1 MDIII
6 TNDIV
11 EDGSEAVIVT
21 WYFDDGDE
29 VEKDAILADI
39 MVEKASL
46 ELAAPCSGKLTIKIE
61 CEKALREGDIVATI
75 T

>member
-11 EDGSEAVIVT
+11 DAGSEPVIVT
-21 WYFDDGDE
+21 WYFDNGDE

-46 ELAAPCSGKLTIKIE
+46 EIAAPCSGKLTIKIE
-61 CEKALREGDIVATI
+61 CETVLKEGDIIATI
-75 T
+75 A

>member
-21 WYFDDGDE
+21 WYFDDGDV

-46 ELAAPCSGKLTIKIE
+46 ELVAPCSGKLTIKIE
-61 CEKALREGDIVATI
+61 CEKVLKEGDIVATI